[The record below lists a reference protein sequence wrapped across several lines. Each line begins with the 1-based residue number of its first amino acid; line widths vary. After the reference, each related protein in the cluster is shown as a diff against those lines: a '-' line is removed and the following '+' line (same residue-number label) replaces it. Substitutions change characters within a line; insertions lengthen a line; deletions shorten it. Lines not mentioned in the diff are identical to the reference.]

1 MRNGRKNVSLN
12 EKQPASESK
21 LNSDGERGCAREPRN
36 GRSSHTTGRQRMWVS
51 AHGQKRR
58 KINSDLIKQ
67 QPPPHLEANSNG
79 NTQQSTGQKSTNLS
93 APLQTTAPSSPPPT
107 ASPGPRS
114 EVPVTSPSR
123 EGRRVPCSPTRCTCH
138 SSMLCSAFPSA
149 GSESVR
155 TPACPPPA
163 AGGRRDPNVPQA

>member
-1 MRNGRKNVSLN
+1 MKSSPRANQSLTVTGR
-12 EKQPASESK
+12 
-21 LNSDGERGCAREPRN
+21 RGCAREPRN
-36 GRSSHTTGRQRMWVS
+36 GRSSHTTEKQRMWVS

-58 KINSDLIKQ
+58 KINSDLIKKQ
-67 QPPPHLEANSNG
+67 PHLEANSNG
-79 NTQQSTGQKSTNLS
+79 NTQQSTGQESTNLS

-114 EVPVTSPSR
+114 EVPVTSLSR
-123 EGRRVPCSPTRCTCH
+123 EGRRVPCYTCH